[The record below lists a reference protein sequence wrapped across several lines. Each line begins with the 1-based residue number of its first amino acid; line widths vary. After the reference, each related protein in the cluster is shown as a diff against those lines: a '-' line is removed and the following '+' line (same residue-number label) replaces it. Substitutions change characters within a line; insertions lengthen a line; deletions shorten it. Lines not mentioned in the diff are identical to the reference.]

1 MTEQNETIEG
11 LQFRLDK
18 LVRTQIDFQQEIT
31 SIRNELKA
39 LGGNG
44 KPTSEPVKLPVI
56 AYVSPEIKPI
66 PAAAPKAEQT
76 YRETEPPSFGYT
88 AKSRTSD
95 YAANPPFVENAK
107 SDLEKFIGE
116 NLISKIGILILV
128 IGVAI
133 GGKYAIDENL
143 ISPLMRIIIGY
154 IFGFGLVGLAIKLK
168 PNYHNFSAVLISGGM
183 AIMYFITYFAYS
195 LYSLFDQSAAFALM
209 LLFTIFT
216 ISAALIYSRQVI
228 AHIGLVGAYAV
239 PFLLSNDSG
248 NYTFLFS
255 YVAIVNLGILVV
267 SAKKYWKSL
276 FYTTFLFTWATYFG
290 WSATKYNADEHFILA
305 FSFLTIFFLIFYATF
320 IVYKLISEENIALEN
335 ISLVLLNSSI
345 FFGTGYVLLDGH
357 GGFDDYL
364 GLFTVANAG
373 IHFAVAVIAGRLK
386 RIPMDLL
393 YLLGALVLT
402 FMTISIPVQFDG
414 NWVTLLWTVEAGILF
429 TIGRTKQIPL
439 YEYYSFPLMILAGL
453 SLITDWAISVDSRT
467 TMAIAE
473 NGYPVFNPIF
483 LTALIFVIVFGL
495 ILRVNSDKR
504 FEPVIDESTRRII
517 AYAVAG
523 AALAALYNTFRME
536 IDNYFHYRSVA
547 AGIESNGVLVV
558 NNSGHFAFNVLWQLN
573 YTMLFLTV
581 LGLVNMAKVRNHIL
595 AFFNLTLNFLVI
607 AAFLSVGLYFLGE
620 LRASYMLAQLNAGL
634 FFIWIRYISIVFA
647 AGVFAVTYRYI
658 NQYFVLEH
666 LDGEEAKLGF
676 EFGAYISGLILAS
689 SELIHWFDIF
699 GYNDSHKLGLSI
711 LWGTYALFM
720 VIAGIY
726 QSKKH
731 LRIGAMV
738 LFAITLGKLFFYD
751 IADLSTISRTVV
763 FVCLGILL
771 LIISFLYNKYKAF
784 IFEPDEA

>member
-1 MTEQNETIEG
+1 MTEQNEKIER
-11 LQFRLDK
+11 LQARLDK

-31 SIRNELKA
+31 SIRDELKA
-39 LGGNG
+39 MSGTG
-44 KPTSEPVKLPVI
+44 KPSPESTKPPIV
-56 AYVSPEIKPI
+56 AYVPPQSKQI
-66 PAAAPKAEQT
+66 PAAEPAIG
-76 YRETEPPSFGYT
+76 YSHRETEAPNFGYT
-88 AKSRTSD
+88 AKSRTSG
-95 YAANPPFVENAK
+95 YTANHPTAENAK

-183 AIMYFITYFAYS
+183 AIMYFITYFAYG
-195 LYSLFDQSAAFALM
+195 LYALIDQPAAFVLM
-209 LLFTIFT
+209 LIFTLFT
-216 ISAALIYSRQVI
+216 ISAALVYDRQVI

-239 PFLLSNDSG
+239 PFLLSNNSG

-255 YVAIVNLGILVV
+255 YIAIVNLGILAV
-267 SAKKYWKSL
+267 SAKKYWKPL
-276 FYTTFLFTWATYFG
+276 FYTSFLFTWATYFG
-290 WSATKYNADEHFILA
+290 WTVTKYRTDEHFVLA
-305 FSFLTIFFLIFYATF
+305 FIFLTIFFLIFYATF
-320 IVYKLISEENIALEN
+320 IIYKLISEENVALEN

-345 FFGTGYVLLDGH
+345 FYGTGYVLLDGH
-357 GGFDDYL
+357 GGFDEYL

-373 IHFAVAVIAGRLK
+373 IHFAVALIAGNLK
-386 RIPMDLL
+386 RVPMDLL

-414 NWVTLLWTVEAGILF
+414 NWVTLIWTVEAGILF
-429 TIGRTKQIPL
+429 TIGRAKQIPL
-439 YEYYSFPLMILAGL
+439 YEYYSFPLMTLAGL
-453 SLITDWAISVDSRT
+453 SLVMDWAISVDSRT
-467 TMAIAE
+467 ASAIADS
-473 NGYPVFNPIF
+473 GYPFFNGIF
-483 LTALIFVIVFGL
+483 ITALIFVIVFGF
-495 ILRVNSDKR
+495 ILRVNRDER

-536 IDNYFHYRSVA
+536 IDNYFHYRSVNTYGA
-547 AGIESNGVLVV
+547 AGNYDGGI
-558 NNSGHFAFNVLWQLN
+558 FAFNVLWQLN

-581 LGLVNMAKVRNHIL
+581 LGFVNMAKVRNYIL
-595 AFFNLTLNFLVI
+595 ALFNLTLNFLVI
-607 AAFLSVGLYFLGE
+607 AVFMSVGLYFLGE
-620 LRASYMLAQLNAGL
+620 LRENYLLAQPNAGVL
-634 FFIWIRYISIVFA
+634 HIWIRYISLIFT
-647 AGVFAVTYRYI
+647 AGVFVVTHRYI
-658 NQYFVLEH
+658 RQFFVLEH
-666 LDGEEAKLGF
+666 LDAEEAGLAF
-676 EFGAYISGLILAS
+676 EFGAYTSGLILAS
-689 SELIHWFDIF
+689 SELIHWMDIF

-711 LWGTYALFM
+711 LWGCYALFL
-720 VIAGIY
+720 VSVGIY
-726 QSKKH
+726 QSKKY

-738 LFAITLGKLFFYD
+738 LFAVTLAKLFFYD

-784 IFEPDEA
+784 IFDAGEV